1 MLTRAQSNAIKCI
14 NTMSRCVDYCDEAV
28 AEYEANGDD
37 GIEKYTLR
45 FEAEYTEQLKGTTG
59 RDIGGLI
66 VYLREDVPVMVYDYE
81 NFCAW
86 DLQ

>member
-1 MLTRAQSNAIKCI
+1 MYDIECI
-14 NTMSRCVDYCDEAV
+14 NTMSRCVDYCAEAV
-28 AEYEANGDD
+28 AEYEQGLGD

-45 FEAEYTEQLKGTTG
+45 FEAEYAESLKGTTTD
-59 RDIGGLI
+59 DIGGLI
-66 VYLREDVPVMVYDYE
+66 VYLREDKPVMVYDYE